1 MRPPCRCAWALAWAL
16 AILFLLSPA
25 APGRPT
31 SVDSLP
37 PLQNLRTRQTT
48 LSEQAPEL
56 PSDALGQAGLSS
68 GGAAGDDDILEVF
81 VVPHSHCDPSWKY
94 TFLEY
99 YKGHVQDILQTV
111 TALLWESPLRRFTWA
126 DISYLAL
133 WMARNGDKPSH
144 LSRARRLAAFD
155 KTGALSNQT
164 ANTESKARDVAT
176 WREAFEEL
184 VSAAQM
190 EVVHGGWVQHDEAL
204 STLADTLDLIELGQR
219 YVSSLLGR
227 RSKIAWLIDSFGH
240 TGSTPGAF
248 RALTED

>member
-31 SVDSLP
+31 SVDSLAP
-37 PLQNLRTRQTT
+37 QQNLRTRQTT

-56 PSDALGQAGLSS
+56 PSDAHGQAGLAS
-68 GGAAGDDDILEVF
+68 GGAGDDDSLEVF

-248 RALTED
+248 RALTEP